1 MTLGWR
7 QRWGIVPVVVALVVV
22 DKMVGVNVAEMT
34 ILRDRMIDA
43 VALVAMAV
51 AGVAPWQYR
60 ARSLKG
66 PMLQRK

>member
-1 MTLGWR
+1 
-7 QRWGIVPVVVALVVV
+7 
-22 DKMVGVNVAEMT
+22 MVGVNVAEMT

-43 VALVAMAV
+43 VALAV